1 MAVTGN
7 ITLMAATFL
16 QDSMVPIR
24 NWIKIPRMTHMEE
37 VADSM
42 PLRCGCV
49 ISATYVR
56 TCTYQ
61 TYSLYE

>member
-7 ITLMAATFL
+7 VILMAATFL

-24 NWIKIPRMTHMEE
+24 NWIKIPRMIHMEE

-42 PLRCGCV
+42 PLRCGCE
-49 ISATYVR
+49 ISETYVR
-56 TCTYQ
+56 ICNITGI
-61 TYSLYE
+61 LIV

>member
-1 MAVTGN
+1 MVVTGI
-7 ITLMAATFL
+7 ITLMAAIFL

-37 VADSM
+37 VAVSM

-56 TCTYQ
+56 YCKITCIIA
-61 TYSLYE
+61 

>member
-16 QDSMVPIR
+16 QGSMVPIR

-56 TCTYQ
+56 TCNMTGI
-61 TYSLYE
+61 LFV

>member
-7 ITLMAATFL
+7 ITLMVAIFL

-24 NWIKIPRMTHMEE
+24 NWIKIPRMTHVEE

-49 ISATYVR
+49 ISAIYVR
-56 TCTYQ
+56 TCNKTGI
-61 TYSLYE
+61 LIV

>member
-24 NWIKIPRMTHMEE
+24 NWIKIPRMINMGA

-42 PLRCGCV
+42 PLRCGCE

-56 TCTYQ
+56 TCNITGI
-61 TYSLYE
+61 LIV

>member
-1 MAVTGN
+1 
-7 ITLMAATFL
+7 
-16 QDSMVPIR
+16 
-24 NWIKIPRMTHMEE
+24 MEE

-56 TCTYQ
+56 TCNISDILIVYIEISNGMC
-61 TYSLYE
+61 Y